1 MVKGRRVPE
10 KRRNFKMDEL
20 YFMEYMMENIA
31 LFSPIIS
38 VLNVLTLVFLVLY
51 MNYTA
56 KYKNHELSVAW
67 YILAFFFPLPVAI
80 AFAVKSKKF
89 RHENTKVCSQCG
101 DKYPETFSMCS
112 RCLID
117 LPELDDP
124 SRMKKKKLGKIFCGV
139 FWVSMVALIVAVV
152 TLMGIVAKQTM
163 DLVQFD
169 NNFSYRI
176 PVETA
181 TGENL
186 YYDREGNVYTDP
198 WEVVIYDKDG
208 KAYTYEIK
216 EVEDEEYGLYE
227 DSFYVDEDGNNYV
240 SYYCYVDEN
249 GYFYY
254 DDDEEIYWYDSDCDY
269 DEEYEFDDLF
279 EEQDYRYYY
288 DRYIDKEGN
297 FYYYA
302 EEVSW
307 NEKGEIITAENDPNP
322 PVAEIED

>member
-1 MVKGRRVPE
+1 
-10 KRRNFKMDEL
+10 MDEL
-20 YFMEYMMENIA
+20 YFMEYMMENVAI
-31 LFSPIIS
+31 FSPIIS

-51 MNYTA
+51 MHYTA

-124 SRMKKKKLGKIFCGV
+124 GRMKKKKLGKTFCAL
-139 FWVSMVALIVAVV
+139 FWVAMVALIVAVV

-163 DLVQFD
+163 DLMQFD

-176 PVETA
+176 PIETEA
-181 TGENL
+181 GEKL
-186 YYDREGNVYTDP
+186 YFDREGNVYTDP

-227 DSFYVDEDGNNYV
+227 DTFYVDEEGNNYESYCCYVDEDG
-240 SYYCYVDEN
+240 
-249 GYFYY
+249 YFYF
-254 DDDEEIYWYDSDCDY
+254 DEDEEIFY
-269 DEEYEFDDLF
+269 DEANYEEYFGDSEDYID
-279 EEQDYRYYY
+279 EETYRYYY
-288 DRYIDKEGN
+288 DRYIDDDGN
-297 FYYYA
+297 IFYWA

-322 PVAEIED
+322 IIDED